1 MKSEKKDAT
10 AKKLSRRNFLQRTT
24 AATAAAVGIPMI
36 IPASARGA
44 DGHVAPSNR
53 IVMASIGVGS
63 QGTGDMGDLI
73 KIKGVQYVAVCDVD
87 ADHRKNAQN
96 KVNEFYGN
104 QDCKEYTDFRELLER
119 KDLDAVAL
127 ALPDHWHSIPA
138 IMAAN
143 RGLHMYAEKPLALT
157 IAEGR
162 AIVNAVK
169 KNKVI
174 WQTGSWQR
182 SQINFQRGCE
192 IVRSGAIGKVH
203 TVKVGLPTG
212 QKIDMKEP
220 QGEMPIPPGFDY
232 DFWLGPA
239 PYAPYNKNRCHW
251 NFRWILDYSGGQLT
265 DWVGHHGDIAN
276 WGMGTEHTGPE
287 SIKAHGE
294 FPREGLWNTA
304 IHYNIECKYGKGASP
319 VSPDGFTMLLA
330 DGATFPM
337 GTRFEGTDGWVFVDR
352 GGRTGKLETYPE
364 SLKTADLGPKAV
376 HLYDSAY
383 NHFQNFADCVRS
395 KKQAIAPVEPAHRA
409 ISLGHLG
416 NISMRLGGCELKWNP
431 KTEQFINDT
440 TADRMLERAMRGT
453 WHLPA

>member
-1 MKSEKKDAT
+1 MKTEKKGAT
-10 AKKLSRRNFLQRTT
+10 PKKLSRRSFLQRTGI
-24 AATAAAVGIPMI
+24 ATAAAIGIPTI

-53 IVMASIGVGS
+53 IVMGAIGVGS
-63 QGTGDMGDLI
+63 QGTSNLGNLI
-73 KIKGVQYVAVCDVD
+73 KVKEIHYVAVCDVD
-87 ADHRKNAQN
+87 EGHRTNAQQ
-96 KVNEFYGN
+96 KVNEAYGN
-104 QDCKEYTDFRELLER
+104 QDCKGYNDFREMLER
-119 KDLDAVAL
+119 KDLDAVSIAV
-127 ALPDHWHSIPA
+127 PDHWHSIPA

-143 RGLHMYAEKPLALT
+143 RGLHLYAEKPLALT
-157 IAEGR
+157 IREGR

-182 SQINFQRGCE
+182 SQTNFQLGCE
-192 IVRSGAIGKVH
+192 LVRSGRIGKVH

-212 QKIDMKEP
+212 SAIDMKKP
-220 QGEMPIPPGFDY
+220 QGEMPIPKGFDY

-239 PYAPYNKNRCHW
+239 PYAPYNESRCHW
-251 NFRWILDYSGGQLT
+251 NFRWIMDYSGGQLT

-276 WGMGTEHTGPE
+276 WGMGTEHTGPV

-304 IHYNIECKYGKGASP
+304 IHYNIECKYPKG
-319 VSPDGFTMLLA
+319 VSKVAPDGFTMLLA

-337 GTRFEGTDGWVFVDR
+337 GTRFEGTDGYVFVDR
-352 GGRTGKLETYPE
+352 GGGTGKIET
-364 SLKTADLGPKAV
+364 SVKDTKLGPKDV
-376 HLYDSAY
+376 HLYDSKY
-383 NHFQNFADCVRS
+383 NHFQNFADCVLS
-395 KKQAIAPVEPAHRA
+395 KKEAIAPVEPAHRA
-409 ISLGHLG
+409 ITLGHLG
-416 NISMRLGGCELKWNP
+416 NISMRLGGRELKWDP
-431 KTEQFINDT
+431 SAEQFVNDT